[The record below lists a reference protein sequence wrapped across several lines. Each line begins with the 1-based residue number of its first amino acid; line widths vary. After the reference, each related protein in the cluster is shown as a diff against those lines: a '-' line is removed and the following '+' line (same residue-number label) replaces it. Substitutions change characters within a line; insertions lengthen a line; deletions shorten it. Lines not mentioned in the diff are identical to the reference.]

1 MDIKQDIE
9 TMSNDEVNLVG
20 NVDGAKKLKYL
31 PAILVQLK
39 AYWYYFPKKPLIK

>member
-31 PAILVQLK
+31 LIMRRQLK
-39 AYWYYFPKKPLIK
+39 TY